1 MKKTVFV
8 ALISFFLGIFLA
20 GYFFVYLPERNM
32 PDSFLN
38 EAPSSP
44 SFLYASPVAQ
54 EKPDL
59 DFVRVADK
67 VGPAVVR
74 ITAERI
80 ERRRVTSFFDDFGD
94 DFWDRFF
101 GIPRGREQ
109 EFRSQVG
116 GTGFFISPDGYLITN
131 NHIVENAEKITIYTL
146 QENEYKA
153 EVVGTDAPTDVALLK
168 IADKNLPFAELGD
181 SGQVKIGEWVLAI
194 GNPLGYEHT
203 VSAGIVSA
211 KGRQLFQSSEVPSYQ
226 DFIQTDAAI
235 NKGNSGGPLVNM
247 KGEVIGITSNIA
259 SLTGGNIGIGFAIPS
274 DLARKVVKQLQ
285 EKGRVVRGHLGVG
298 TRDISEE
305 ERRALNLKSRRGAFI
320 VEVTPGT
327 PADKAGFERYDV
339 IVEFDGQPIENTH
352 DLSFKIADTPPGKK
366 VDIKVIRDGK
376 EKILTPKLDELSTGE
391 ETEKPSSSSGKDLG
405 FNYTTMTSRLARRY
419 GFQAEQ
425 GVLIMEVTRYSEAER
440 KGLQPGDII
449 LEANRQEVK
458 DTNDLEKIINKLK
471 PGDGL
476 MLLIR
481 RERESREFI
490 TTLRIPE

>member
-1 MKKTVFV
+1 MKKTVLI
-8 ALISFFLGIFLA
+8 ALISFFLGVFLA

-38 EAPSSP
+38 EASSSP

-109 EFRSQVG
+109 EFRSQVV

-153 EVVGTDAPTDVALLK
+153 EVVGTDPPTDVALLK
-168 IADKNLPFAELGD
+168 IADKNLPFVELGN
-181 SGQVKIGEWVLAI
+181 SGQLRVGEWVLAI

-211 KGRQLFQSSEVPSYQ
+211 KGRQLFQSQEAPSYQ

-235 NKGNSGGPLVNM
+235 NRGNSGGPLVNM

-259 SLTGGNIGIGFAIPS
+259 SMTGGNIGIGFAIPP

-285 EKGRVVRGHLGVG
+285 EKGRVVRGHLGVR
-298 TRDISEE
+298 TRDVSEE
-305 ERRALNLKSRRGAFI
+305 ERRSLNLKSRRGAFV
-320 VEVTPGT
+320 VEVTSGT

-339 IVEFDGQPIENTH
+339 IVEFDSQLIENTH
-352 DLSFKIADTPPGKK
+352 DLSFKIADTPPGTK
-366 VDIKVIRDGK
+366 VEIKVIRDGK
-376 EKILTPKLDELSTGE
+376 EKTLTAKLDELSTGE
-391 ETEKPSSSSGKDLG
+391 EGEQTSASSGQDLG
-405 FNYTTMTSRLARRY
+405 ITVSTLTPRTARRI
-419 GFQAEQ
+419 GFRTEE
-425 GVLIMEVTRYSEAER
+425 GVLITEVRRYSEAEQ
-440 KGLQPGDII
+440 KGLLPGDII

-458 DTNDLEKIINKLK
+458 DTDDFKKIINKLN

-476 MLLIR
+476 MLFIR